1 MSDYER
7 IEQLI
12 RYLDQHRHEQP
23 NLSTL
28 AQQVQLSP
36 HHLHRLFS
44 RWAGIT
50 PKSFLQSLTISHAR
64 ELLRQGKS
72 VLDASLDVGLSGPGR
87 LHDLCVTLAAASP
100 GEIKLQGANWT
111 ITAGFAD
118 SPFGKCV
125 IAAGPRGICH
135 LSFVDRRDRD
145 VASAAIHRD
154 WKLANIR
161 WDDDF
166 ATESVGKIFAIGELS
181 FREPLK
187 AFVSGTEFQVRVWKA
202 LLQIPLGAVVSYG
215 QVAERVG
222 SRKASR
228 AVGSAVGQNRL
239 GYLIPCHRVIRET
252 GVLGDYRWGSER
264 KKSMLAWE
272 SAANRASAH
281 NNASVSIA
289 RGGNDAC

>member
-1 MSDYER
+1 MTDYER

-23 NLSTL
+23 ILSTL
-28 AQQVQLSP
+28 AQQIQLSP

-50 PKSFLQSLTISHAR
+50 PKSFLQSLTVAHAKQ
-64 ELLRQGKS
+64 LLEQGKS
-72 VLDASLDVGLSGPGR
+72 VLDASLDVGLSGPSR
-87 LHDLCVTLAAASP
+87 LHDLCVTLEAASP

-111 ITAGFAD
+111 INAGFAD
-118 SPFGKCV
+118 SPFGACL
-125 IAAGPRGICH
+125 IATGPRGICH
-135 LSFVDRRDRD
+135 LSFVETRNQQA
-145 VASAAIHRD
+145 ASAAIRSD
-154 WKLANIR
+154 WKLANIH
-161 WDDDF
+161 WDDGFAKEWADQIF
-166 ATESVGKIFAIGELS
+166 ATDPVSS
-181 FREPLK
+181 REPLK
-187 AFVSGTEFQVRVWKA
+187 AFVQGTEFQVRVWRA
-202 LLQIPLGAVVSYG
+202 LLQIPQGAVVSYG
-215 QVAERVG
+215 QVAETVG

-272 SAANRASAH
+272 TAAKSASA
-281 NNASVSIA
+281 NEVASL
-289 RGGNDAC
+289 